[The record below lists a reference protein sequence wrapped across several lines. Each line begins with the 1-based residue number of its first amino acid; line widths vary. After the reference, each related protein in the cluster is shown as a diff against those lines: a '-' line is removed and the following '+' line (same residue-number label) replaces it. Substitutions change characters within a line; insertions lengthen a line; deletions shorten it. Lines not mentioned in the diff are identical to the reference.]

1 MLASYPF
8 QNIELFLK
16 MRPKIKGPL
25 FIHLSHRGVNRFQ
38 LCSILKSA
46 IRFVGYNPVQY
57 NTHSFI
63 IGAATTVVMLIHC
76 NFDNVLHIIYAN
88 FINF

>member
-1 MLASYPF
+1 
-8 QNIELFLK
+8 

-46 IRFVGYNPVQY
+46 ICFIEYNPVQY

-63 IGAATTVVMLIHC
+63 IGTTVVMLGNTDDQIKLMGRWKYST
-76 NFDNVLHIIYAN
+76 FQKYITLG
-88 FINF
+88 F